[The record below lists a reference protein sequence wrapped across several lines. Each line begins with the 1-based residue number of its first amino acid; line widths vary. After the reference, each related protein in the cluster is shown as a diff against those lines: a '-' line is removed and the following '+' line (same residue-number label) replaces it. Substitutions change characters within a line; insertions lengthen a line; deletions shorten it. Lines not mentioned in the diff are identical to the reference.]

1 MQPSNFPRAFSD
13 PKWLFEPKWDGY
25 RALCYFGDS
34 IKFISRRKNDLT
46 KRFPELQAIQ
56 VKAES
61 AIIDGEI
68 IAIDEDGLPCF
79 DELKRTRRICAI
91 VFYAFDLLELNGEDL
106 RGLPLLKRKAALKRI
121 LLKTKH
127 NRIRFTDHVI
137 GEGLALFV
145 ELEQR
150 NLEGMVAKKIDSQYT
165 NGRTRDWL
173 KIKTT
178 AGKAE
183 MRKRQETW

>member
-1 MQPSNFPRAFSD
+1 M
-13 PKWLFEPKWDGY
+13 
-25 RALCYFGDS
+25 YFAES

-56 VKAES
+56 IKAES

-68 IAIDEDGLPCF
+68 TAIDDEGLPCF
-79 DELKRTRRICAI
+79 DELKRTRRTCAI
-91 VFYAFDLLELNGEDL
+91 LFYAFDLLALNGEDL
-106 RGLPLLKRKAALKRI
+106 RELPLLKRKAALKRI
-121 LLKTKH
+121 RRKTKN

-137 GEGLALFV
+137 GEGLGLFA

-150 NLEGMVAKKIDSQYT
+150 KLEGMVAKKIDSQYT
-165 NGRTRDWL
+165 GGRTRDWL
-173 KIKTT
+173 KMKTA
-178 AGKAE
+178 AGKEE